1 MARLRRVLV
10 ALRWAAVLSPGYIH
24 PDEFFQGPE
33 PMARDILQLQATIP
47 WEFAEQPPCRSVI
60 SAALTS
66 GIPLL
71 GVKLLGPGPGSH
83 WVGAAMLLAPRIWM
97 VALSFVL
104 DNAIAQLC
112 EAFGLHSHVQSTLLV
127 FGSAWPALLMLS
139 RPFSNSLE
147 AVLLGAALIVTV
159 GSRDRASAAQRWRSF
174 GLISALGVFT
184 RFTFVV
190 FGAVISSW
198 MVVDTLGLAVL
209 QRSFGRESRAQDWQL
224 WRKLALD
231 ICAGAAAFIAAS
243 AVIIL
248 TDSLYFGTLS
258 LTYSHAHDD
267 AASVISPAALLR
279 RVVLGDTDASI
290 DGEAVASSVGLA
302 SRVARVGYT
311 GHLTFTPLN
320 SYRYNADPANLAQ
333 HGLHPRWTHAAVNMP
348 MMFGPL
354 VALGMLELRTRFGCL
369 ATPKRAKTP
378 RKMASVT
385 SDRVGNAHAERSAL
399 PSSGRNLRILS
410 ASIVAL
416 YLGALSTAPHQE
428 ARFLLPLLLPM
439 SILYG
444 ARVVHGNSGDIITV
458 AGTSSAIGAQA
469 SQLSTGEDQ
478 QLSPPFPSLLVTIWI
493 AFNLGVSVF
502 FGGLHQAGVSRALVQ
517 LGAGSSLSPL
527 GDDGR
532 TSAGT
537 GSPLFT
543 DASRI
548 AIELGLASAPA
559 TVVFFHTYM
568 PPVALTAQY
577 AAALVDLPKV
587 VDQRGGSDDPSVSRG
602 SARLGILDL
611 TSNSSIIALEK
622 TVSNFL
628 VRDNSGFTNDGRE
641 GSTDESARHV
651 FVISPGS
658 IDLGAMFNDLYEGD
672 VIKKTTGARIQLVLE
687 PKVQWWPHLSME
699 DPPWEAKEWKSWHAI
714 DHLLGWT
721 RREGGSSDGL
731 LTLVLWR
738 ASVVA

>member
-1 MARLRRVLV
+1 MARLRRLLV
-10 ALRWAAVLSPGYIH
+10 ALRWVAVLSPGYIH

-71 GVKLLGPGPGSH
+71 GVRLLGPSPESH
-83 WVGAAMLLAPRIWM
+83 WVGAATLLAPRVWM
-97 VALSFVL
+97 VALSFTL
-104 DNAIAQLC
+104 DNAIVQLC
-112 EAFGLHSHVQSTLLV
+112 EAFGRHSQVQSTLLV
-127 FGSAWPALLMLS
+127 FGSAWPGLLMMS

-147 AVLLGAALIVTV
+147 AVLLGAALMVTV
-159 GSRDRASAAQRWRSF
+159 GGRDRAGAAQRWRWF

-190 FGAVISSW
+190 FGAVISIW

-209 QRSFGRESRAQDWQL
+209 QRSFARETSVQDWHL
-224 WRKLALD
+224 WCKLALD
-231 ICAGAAAFIAAS
+231 ICGGAAAFLAAS
-243 AVIIL
+243 TVIVL

-258 LTYSHAHDD
+258 LTYSHVHNA
-267 AASVISPAALLR
+267 AASVVSPAALLQ
-279 RVVLGDTDASI
+279 RVVLGGTDAGM
-290 DGEAVASSVGLA
+290 DGEAVASSLGLA

-354 VALGMLELRTRFGCL
+354 VALGLLELLTRFGCL
-369 ATPKRAKTP
+369 ATSKRTKTP
-378 RKMASVT
+378 RNTASAT
-385 SDRVGNAHAERSAL
+385 SDGVRNARTERSAL
-399 PSSGRNLRILS
+399 HSSGCNLRTLS

-444 ARVVHGNSGDIITV
+444 ARIVKGESENTV
-458 AGTSSAIGAQA
+458 AETSSAIGTQT
-469 SQLSTGEDQ
+469 SQSSIGEDHQ
-478 QLSPPFPSLLVTIWI
+478 PMPPLSSLLVAIWI
-493 AFNLGVSVF
+493 AFNLGVSMF
-502 FGGLHQAGVSRALVQ
+502 FGGLHQAGISRALVQ
-517 LGAGSSLSPL
+517 FGAGSSLRPL

-537 GSPLFT
+537 DGFLST
-543 DASRI
+543 DATRL
-548 AIELGLASAPA
+548 AVDLAPASAPT

-568 PPVALTAQY
+568 PPVALTGQY
-577 AAALVDLPKV
+577 AAGLEPVAVFE
-587 VDQRGGSDDPSVSRG
+587 RGGADDPSVSRG
-602 SARLGILDL
+602 PARLKILDL
-611 TSNSSIIALEK
+611 TSNSSIVALDK
-622 TVSNFL
+622 TVSNL
-628 VRDNSGFTNDGRE
+628 LARGNTGFTTDGR
-641 GSTDESARHV
+641 GSADESTSHV

-658 IDLGAMFNDLYEGD
+658 MDLGAMFNDLYESD
-672 VIKKTTGARIQLVLE
+672 AITATTGARLQLVIE
-687 PKVQWWPHLSME
+687 PNVQWWPHLSME
-699 DPPWEAKEWKSWHAI
+699 DPPWEAKEWKSWHII

-721 RREGGSSDGL
+721 RREGDSADGL

-738 ASVVA
+738 ARVVV